1 MPSGR
6 CTALRCN
13 TASWGM
19 LISTFQRFAKTS
31 DTRPKTT
38 SPISGKYCERSG
50 LAEIS
55 LFTSASGPQT
65 LEVTSSL
72 NETWKPCPKR
82 DPFPR
87 CAARLL
93 SPGATKLAP
102 GEGIRTEKEAAG
114 KNRVLSVGSPHE
126 FVRRRTEVRPEL
138 FTSAKKMR
146 RACLLQLTV
155 TNIQFC
161 NRNSICCRET
171 RNVRLFLVI
180 VSTYNYPDHFVLFV
194 LFDLLTGALD
204 KFSS

>member
-1 MPSGR
+1 
-6 CTALRCN
+6 
-13 TASWGM
+13 M

-146 RACLLQLTV
+146 RAFNLPWRIFSFAIGTRYAVAKLETFVCSWSSSPLT
-155 TNIQFC
+155 I
-161 NRNSICCRET
+161 T
-171 RNVRLFLVI
+171 RIISYFSYF
-180 VSTYNYPDHFVLFV
+180 ST
-194 LFDLLTGALD
+194 
-204 KFSS
+204 S